1 MKITLKSKKWREGH
15 LFIAGEISINGGF
28 SSHGHLSAGSLGR
41 WAVGPFAVLFAADS
55 SLVITDFFSGILS
68 GRDGRD
74 GDEKDA
80 VNQNHI

>member
-1 MKITLKSKKWREGH
+1 MATCLP
-15 LFIAGEISINGGF
+15 
-28 SSHGHLSAGSLGR
+28 GR

-74 GDEKDA
+74 GDEKDW
-80 VNQNHI
+80 VNLALFFFMVNSHMFA